1 MLTSKQRAFLRSLA
15 MNEDTILMIGKGGMS
30 DPIIKQAHDALTAR
44 ELIKGKVLETAD
56 LTPREAAERI
66 ALETG
71 TCMISSDIFVDD
83 YARSRGVFFPIE
95 NYENHRHFY
104 ACSMAS
110 KSLPGYARD
119 LIDICRKVIQQIK
132 NGGYTE

>member
-71 TCMISSDIFVDD
+71 SEVVQVIGAKFVLFRRNPEQPKIELPK
-83 YARSRGVFFPIE
+83 AKGGRRSA
-95 NYENHRHFY
+95 H
-104 ACSMAS
+104 
-110 KSLPGYARD
+110 
-119 LIDICRKVIQQIK
+119 
-132 NGGYTE
+132 